1 MSKQKFY
8 TFRVTHPDYPT
19 LTVIAEDGQKVV
31 FKAAKLWGLGKNW
44 NSVVDD
50 AIALR
55 IGEVKA

>member
-8 TFRVTHPDYPT
+8 TYRVTHPDYPT
-19 LTVIAEDGQKVV
+19 QTVTAADDKQAIY
-31 FKAAKLWGLGKNW
+31 KAAKLWGLGKNW

-55 IGEVKA
+55 LGAVKE

>member
-19 LTVIAEDGQKVV
+19 LTVIAEDEQKAIYKV
-31 FKAAKLWGLGKNW
+31 AKLWGLGRDW
-44 NSVVDD
+44 SSVMDD

-55 IGEVKA
+55 IGEVRK